1 MDGCKAYLD
10 KRPSVNNMKKVN
22 ALVASDILTA
32 SGLERM
38 FICDKNYFLFAI
50 YNSALQLW

>member
-1 MDGCKAYLD
+1 
-10 KRPSVNNMKKVN
+10 MKKVN